1 MTAPPSD
8 QPPRCKIPLT
18 GWIVPFMLL
27 CVVVSLALLVYALV
41 IESVV
46 VGVLA
51 VVSLLSC
58 AGFFRKFQRRPGI

>member
-1 MTAPPSD
+1 
-8 QPPRCKIPLT
+8 
-18 GWIVPFMLL
+18 MLL